1 MVTAARPWLQPEAV
15 QLDARAGSKRSVLE
29 QLSRLLAPQLGTSSW
44 PIFDALVQREG
55 LGSTALGC
63 GVALPHARLTTLQE
77 PAAAFIRLCHPVPF
91 DAPDEEPVLFVL
103 GLLLPRRD
111 PERQLELLAG
121 IATRFSSADFRM
133 KLAQAGDVRSAWVLL
148 TRDAPP

>member
-1 MVTAARPWLQPEAV
+1 MDTAAHSWLRPEAV

-29 QLSRLLAPQLGTSSW
+29 QLSRLLALRLGTSPW
-44 PIFDALVQREG
+44 PVLDALVQREA

-63 GVALPHARLTTLQE
+63 GVALPHARLATLQE
-77 PAAAFIRLCHPVPF
+77 PVAAFMQLWHPVPF
-91 DAPDEEPVLFVL
+91 DAPDEEPVRFVV

-133 KLAQAGDVRSAWVLL
+133 KLAQAGDVRSAWMLL